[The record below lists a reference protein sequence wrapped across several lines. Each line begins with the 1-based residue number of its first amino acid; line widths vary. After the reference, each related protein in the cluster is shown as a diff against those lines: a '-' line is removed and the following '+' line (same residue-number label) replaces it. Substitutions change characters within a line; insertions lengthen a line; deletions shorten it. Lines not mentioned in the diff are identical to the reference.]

1 MLILVRIW
9 AVGKSLCIGAQ
20 NLNLGSA
27 RDPIQTLNDPLGD
40 QCRHH
45 DLPLSSSAFASD
57 FHLLQKQVIMR
68 GGIRFLNS

>member
-40 QCRHH
+40 QRRHH
-45 DLPLSSSAFASD
+45 DLPSPLIISICFRFSFVAETG
-57 FHLLQKQVIMR
+57 HHER
-68 GGIRFLNS
+68 GNQILE